1 MPQEVTD
8 LGHVLKHGLFAVF
21 TFILAGYFF
30 FKGYSMPSS
39 AALFPQ
45 LVAGLVFLLSGA
57 MVFQS
62 LREAKNRSG
71 EPASGAAV
79 EQKIHVPRVILFT
92 ALIALYIFLIPR
104 IGYFVATPLFM
115 VVMYMFLRAIG
126 FFRAILISLGFSVF
140 IYFLFIWFLKLPIP
154 MGLLERFFEV

>member
-1 MPQEVTD
+1 M
-8 LGHVLKHGLFAVF
+8 GHVLKHSLFAVF
-21 TFILAGYFF
+21 TFILGGYFF
-30 FKGYSMPSS
+30 FKGNSMPSS

-45 LVAGLVFLLSGA
+45 LVAGLVFLFSGA
-57 MVFQS
+57 MVFKS
-62 LREAKNRSG
+62 LKEAKNGAG
-71 EPASGAAV
+71 EPAPQSCD

-115 VVMYMFLRAIG
+115 VVTYMFLRAIG
-126 FFRAILISLGFSVF
+126 FFRAILVSLGFPVF
-140 IYFLFIWFLKLPIP
+140 IYVLFVWFLKLPIP